1 MVNGLFLSL
10 NQMKCVACRK
20 GEPILT
26 DAEIIE
32 LRPQVPEWQ
41 VIEQDNVKMLER
53 VFKFEN
59 FSEALRFTNKVGEIA
74 ETEGH
79 HPSITTDWGRV
90 TVKWW
95 THKIRGLHRNDFIMA
110 TKTDQL
116 YKP

>member
-1 MVNGLFLSL
+1 MSL

-20 GEPILT
+20 GEPT
-26 DAEIIE
+26 VTNAEIVE

-41 VIEQDNVKMLER
+41 IIEADNVKMLER

-59 FSEALRFTNKVGEIA
+59 FSEALNFTNKVGEIA
-74 ETEGH
+74 EAEGH
-79 HPSITTDWGRV
+79 HPAIITEWGRV
-90 TVKWW
+90 TVRWW

-110 TKTDQL
+110 AKTDQL

>member
-1 MVNGLFLSL
+1 MV
-10 NQMKCVACRK
+10 
-20 GEPILT
+20 T

-32 LRPQVPEWQ
+32 LHSQVPDWQ
-41 VIEQDNVKMLER
+41 IVEVDNVKMLER
-53 VFKFEN
+53 VFKFKN

-74 ETEGH
+74 EAEGH
-79 HPSITTDWGRV
+79 HPSIITDWGRV

-110 TKTDQL
+110 AKTDQL